1 MYICLCNGFTDRD
14 VCRTATAAPGTIADL
29 YRSLGARPECGKCVP
44 YVRDLMRSTAA
55 EIALTNHASR
65 A

>member
-1 MYICLCNGFTDRD
+1 MYICLCNGFTDRE
-14 VCRTATAAPGTIADL
+14 VCRTAAAAPGTIADI

-44 YVRDLMRSTAA
+44 YVRDLVRSVAQAA
-55 EIALTNHASR
+55 ALTSHAGH